1 MKSTKYA
8 LYTAGCISIGRLLA
22 LGARGYKFKS
32 CHPDALRIYD
42 SEGIS
47 IYPHEV
53 K

>member
-1 MKSTKYA
+1 MDT
-8 LYTAGCISIGRLLA
+8 GCISIGRLLA

-47 IYPHEV
+47 TWSEIS
-53 K
+53 KSTK